1 MFQVLICGF
10 PLLLTWVLQEV
21 SPGDILRMFDDI
33 VLEHSNSEASTY
45 NEDLVYKELLN
56 QVHLLS
62 VVGLLQADLHLRSSR
77 FWILKAVWPWSNKL
91 WLIWCVSFS
100 RLAAIDC
107 ILVFTHLYFSEA
119 DDSLKHDRKEG
130 ASVDQLQICK
140 RVQASDFYKLRS
152 LPFSGLLWFPFYS
165 LCVAAVGWSA
175 SLRIC
180 SAMCFLATK
189 PLLRVCGYSCS
200 SPYQCAMG
208 GVFLHLKLLTF

>member
-1 MFQVLICGF
+1 M
-10 PLLLTWVLQEV
+10 
-21 SPGDILRMFDDI
+21 
-33 VLEHSNSEASTY
+33 
-45 NEDLVYKELLN
+45 
-56 QVHLLS
+56 
-62 VVGLLQADLHLRSSR
+62 
-77 FWILKAVWPWSNKL
+77 
-91 WLIWCVSFS
+91 SFS

-208 GVFLHLKLLTF
+208 GVFLHLQLLTF